1 VQRRSRD
8 FFGRRKDSYIQAT
21 HRPLNCL
28 VFLLPL
34 IVIYELGSL
43 TAHSL
48 PLETASPPPER
59 VLAFYWIMRL
69 LGLFAT
75 VPTYLPGLLLLVIL
89 ALWHL
94 VSEHR
99 GRFRWSAVLGMT
111 AESFLFCIPLL
122 VLNRLVQTCALAGGA
137 GGEFGLREQM
147 VVAVTA
153 GIYEELIFRL
163 LLVWMLKLLLVEVLE
178 LPKTGSMVAIVL
190 VTAALFAGYHYLG
203 AERFNWTTFLFR
215 TAAGVLLGMIYVLR
229 GFGVTVGTHALY
241 DIVVTWWMM

>member
-1 VQRRSRD
+1 MQRRSRD
-8 FFGRRKDSYIQAT
+8 FFGRRKDSYVQAT

-34 IVIYELGSL
+34 IVIYEIGSL

-48 PLETASPPPER
+48 PLDTPSPPER
-59 VLAFYWIMRL
+59 VIAFYAIMRF

-94 VSEHR
+94 ASEHR
-99 GRFRWSAVLGMT
+99 GRLRWTAVLGM
-111 AESFLFCIPLL
+111 AVESLLFCIPLL
-122 VLNRLVQTCALAGGA
+122 VLNRLVQMCVLAGG
-137 GGEFGLREQM
+137 GGEFGLREQL

-163 LLVWMLKLLLVEVLE
+163 LLIWIFKVVLVDVLE
-178 LPKTGSMVAIVL
+178 LPKAGSMAAIVL
-190 VTAALFAGYHYLG
+190 ATAGMFAGYHYLG
-203 AERFNWTTFLFR
+203 AERFAWTTFLFR
-215 TAAGVLLGMIYVLR
+215 TAAGALLGMVYVLR
-229 GFGVTVGTHALY
+229 GFGITVGTHALY
-241 DIVVTWWMM
+241 DVIVTLWMI